1 MKKAIALLL
10 ILCMLPVHALAAG
23 ESMPYITLPSSG
35 AQPTHTSQPTYTSQ
49 PTQTPQPVRTAQPAA
64 TQQPAHTA
72 QQPHYDQPLT
82 QRTTARLTLTD
93 SYNWYEIFVYSY
105 QDSDGDG
112 IGDFNGVRQRL
123 DYIAD
128 MGYTGIWFMPIMP
141 SPSYHKYDVTDY
153 KAVDAQY
160 GTMEDFRA
168 LVQECHEKGIRVI
181 IDLPVNHTSTRHPWF
196 LSAVESIQ
204 KRTFDSPYLD
214 YYCFTESPSGNKYV
228 KISGSS
234 WHYEEQ
240 FAGGNMPDLNLHSEA
255 VLAEIKDII
264 SFWLTDVDVDGFR
277 LDAVTSFH
285 AADVKENVATLDKIK
300 AMCEELKPGSYLVGE
315 AWVGQSAL
323 AEYWQSTV
331 DSFFLFPSAQAEG
344 FIVKS
349 VLGRSPDA
357 TRYVKGLETA
367 LSLLPEGRVLAPFLC
382 NHDTGRSIGLLQA
395 RKLPERAKFAQGLLG
410 MLPGNVFTYYG
421 DEIGMVGAGD
431 DPNKRLA
438 MYWNDGD
445 MTTQPPGV
453 TSLEYAYPCVDDQLA
468 DPASLLNYCR
478 AVNHARLRT
487 PLIALGENSF
497 VYYDANVVLMKR
509 EKDGECCW
517 IAMNFSRKAEM
528 TVTIEATGL
537 VIASDLEVFDG
548 AAALTEENG
557 VSTVTLPPYAIVVLE

>member
-1 MKKAIALLL
+1 MKKLISLLL
-10 ILCMLPVHALAAG
+10 ALCLLLPAAVLA
-23 ESMPYITLPSSG
+23 ET
-35 AQPTHTSQPTYTSQ
+35 
-49 PTQTPQPVRTAQPAA
+49 PAA
-64 TQQPAHTA
+64 TE
-72 QQPHYDQPLT
+72 
-82 QRTTARLTLTD
+82 

-112 IGDFNGVRQRL
+112 IGDFRGLISRL
-123 DYIAD
+123 DYIAG
-128 MGYTGIWFMPIMP
+128 MGYNGIWLMPIMP
-141 SPSYHKYDVTDY
+141 SPSYHKYDVMDY
-153 KAVDAQY
+153 KAVDPQY
-160 GTMEDFRA
+160 GTMDDFRL
-168 LVQECHEKGIRVI
+168 LVQECHARGIRII

-204 KRTFDSPYLD
+204 KRNFDSPYLD
-214 YYCFTESPSGNKYV
+214 YYCFTETPSGNKYV
-228 KISGSS
+228 KISGSP

-240 FAGGNMPDLNLHSEA
+240 FAGGNMPDLNLASPA
-255 VLAEIKDII
+255 VKAEICDIVT
-264 SFWLTDVDVDGFR
+264 FWLCDVGVDGFR
-277 LDAVTSFH
+277 LDAVTSFF
-285 AADVKENVATLDKIK
+285 AGNVEANVAFLDELK
-300 AMCEELKPGSYLVGE
+300 AMCEEAKPGSFLVGE
-315 AWVGQSAL
+315 AWVGLTAL
-323 AEYWQSTV
+323 AGYAQSTV
-331 DSFFLFPSAQAEG
+331 DSFFLFPAAQAEG

-349 VLGRSPDA
+349 ILGRSPDA
-357 TRYVKGLETA
+357 RRYVDGLDKVLTA
-367 LSLLPEGRVLAPFLC
+367 MPGELLTPFLC

-395 RKLPERAKFAQGLLG
+395 RKLPERAKFAQGALG
-410 MLPGNVFTYYG
+410 MLPGYVFTYYG

-445 MTTQPPGV
+445 MTIQPPGV